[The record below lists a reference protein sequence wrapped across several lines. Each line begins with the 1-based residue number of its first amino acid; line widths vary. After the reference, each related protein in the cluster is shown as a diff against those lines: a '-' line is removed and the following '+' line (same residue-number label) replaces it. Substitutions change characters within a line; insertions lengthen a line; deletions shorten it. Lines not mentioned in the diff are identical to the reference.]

1 MPRIFVSSVIPA
13 PVEKVWERIRDFNAL
28 PDWVPMVSESRIQ
41 EDMRSDQVGC
51 IREFSLQNGDR
62 ITEQLV
68 ALSDYDMSV
77 SYKMLVTPMALENY
91 FATLRLTPVTET
103 EETFVEWSAEFDCA
117 AEDAKDL
124 IETISV
130 GVFETALKA
139 LARRL
144 QS

>member
-13 PVEKVWERIRDFNAL
+13 PVEKVWERVRDFNAL
-28 PDWVPMVSESRIQ
+28 PDWVPMVAESHIQ
-41 EDMRSDQVGC
+41 DGMLPDQVGC

-68 ALSDYDMSV
+68 ALSDYDMSI
-77 SYKMLVTPMALENY
+77 SYTMLMTPMALENY

-103 EETFVEWSAEFDCA
+103 KETFVEWSAEFDCA
-117 AEDAKDL
+117 PKDAEDL
-124 IETISV
+124 IETVSV

-139 LARRL
+139 LARRVL
-144 QS
+144 S

>member
-1 MPRIFVSSVIPA
+1 MPRVLVSSVIPA
-13 PVEKVWERIRDFNAL
+13 PAEKVWDRIRDFNAL
-28 PDWVPMVSESRIQ
+28 PDWVPMISESHIQ
-41 EDMRSDQVGC
+41 DGKLSDQVGC
-51 IREFSLQNGDR
+51 IRDFSLQNGDR

-68 ALSDYDMSV
+68 ALSDYDMSI
-77 SYKMLVTPMALENY
+77 SYTMLVTPMALENY

-103 EETFVEWSAEFDCA
+103 EETFVEWSADFDCSPQDV
-117 AEDAKDL
+117 EDL

-139 LARRL
+139 LARRF